1 MFPLSE
7 EESVQLA
14 YIDTADYPEIERAL
28 KADEKMPRL
37 ILIANQ
43 GKEFYVYEGDAEDLP
58 EIQGFIRNNYKKQ
71 TAHKIPKRSE
81 LINYADFSKYAMGA
95 IKLVSTRVPQELMIQ
110 MGLEKHHLGIQI
122 AAIASFIGI

>member
-1 MFPLSE
+1 
-7 EESVQLA
+7 
-14 YIDTADYPEIERAL
+14 
-28 KADEKMPRL
+28 MPRL
-37 ILIANQ
+37 VLIANQ

-95 IKLVSTRVPQELMIQ
+95 IKLVSTKVP
-110 MGLEKHHLGIQI
+110 
-122 AAIASFIGI
+122 